1 MSQTTQSLPVN
12 TDEIKGYRTQIDAID
27 EKIQTL
33 INERAKVAQQVAVA
47 KKNHENHPIFYR
59 PEREAQ
65 VLKSVMARNE
75 ARYLAKRWHACFVKL
90 CRYALSLKSH
100 KKWLFWDQ
108 LGHSP
113 MQQH

>member
-47 KKNHENHPIFYR
+47 KKKPR
-59 PEREAQ
+59 
-65 VLKSVMARNE
+65 KSPH
-75 ARYLAKRWHACFVKL
+75 L
-90 CRYALSLKSH
+90 LS
-100 KKWLFWDQ
+100 
-108 LGHSP
+108 P
-113 MQQH
+113 

>member
-47 KKNHENHPIFYR
+47 KKNR
-59 PEREAQ
+59 
-65 VLKSVMARNE
+65 KSPH
-75 ARYLAKRWHACFVKL
+75 L
-90 CRYALSLKSH
+90 LS
-100 KKWLFWDQ
+100 
-108 LGHSP
+108 P
-113 MQQH
+113 

>member
-47 KKNHENHPIFYR
+47 KKNPKITPSFI
-59 PEREAQ
+59 
-65 VLKSVMARNE
+65 
-75 ARYLAKRWHACFVKL
+75 
-90 CRYALSLKSH
+90 ALSEKLKY
-100 KKWLFWDQ
+100 
-108 LGHSP
+108 
-113 MQQH
+113 

>member
-1 MSQTTQSLPVN
+1 M
-12 TDEIKGYRTQIDAID
+12 
-27 EKIQTL
+27 
-33 INERAKVAQQVAVA
+33 AVA
-47 KKNHENHPIFYR
+47 KNHENHPIFYR

-75 ARYLAKRWHACFVKL
+75 GPLSGEKMARLFREIMSVCL
-90 CRYALSLKSH
+90 ELEEPQ
-100 KKWLFWDQ
+100 KWLFWDQ

>member
-47 KKNHENHPIFYR
+47 KKTTKITPSFI
-59 PEREAQ
+59 
-65 VLKSVMARNE
+65 
-75 ARYLAKRWHACFVKL
+75 
-90 CRYALSLKSH
+90 ALSEKLKY
-100 KKWLFWDQ
+100 
-108 LGHSP
+108 
-113 MQQH
+113 